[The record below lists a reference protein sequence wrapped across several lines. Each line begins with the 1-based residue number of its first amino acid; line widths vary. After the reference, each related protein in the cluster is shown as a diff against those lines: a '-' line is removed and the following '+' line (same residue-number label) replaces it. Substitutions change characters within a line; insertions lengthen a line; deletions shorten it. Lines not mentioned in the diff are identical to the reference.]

1 MRRDKEGNELVEK
14 IVEVELGMFKS
25 VNSTVYS
32 PCQDRLKTFKV
43 MRQMHHSVMPVDVLE
58 SQLNDLQ
65 KAVEDGRN
73 FMTEKYAR
81 MENRIPPLKQSEE
94 INQIVEVEI
103 GWQEEVTGKYPNLF
117 PEKNSVG
124 FRNYLSCELETLSDR
139 TLELL
144 HAATMKAF
152 DQGRNLVEE
161 RYDNLFKSLGYDS
174 IEARE
179 AKEGQKS

>member
-1 MRRDKEGNELVEK
+1 MRRDKEGKELVQK
-14 IVEVELGMFKS
+14 IIEVELEMFTS

-32 PCQDRLKTFKV
+32 PCQDRLKTFKI

-65 KAVEDGRN
+65 KAVADGRN

-81 MENRIPPLKQSEE
+81 MENRIPPLKESEK
-94 INQIVEVEI
+94 INQIVKVEM
-103 GWQEEVTGKYPNLF
+103 GWQEAVTGKYPNLF
-117 PEKNSVG
+117 PEKNSGG
-124 FRNYLSCELETLSDR
+124 FSNYLSCELETLSDR

-161 RYDNLFKSLGYDS
+161 RYDNLFKSFGYES

-179 AKEGQKS
+179 AKEARES